1 MAGYSDATDADA
13 QIAMEA
19 WAAALIFDR
28 VRGRKM
34 TEELA
39 ASVGKRIVFEVIRQ
53 FRPDL
58 ITK

>member
-1 MAGYSDATDADA
+1 MAGSSDAMDTDA
-13 QIAMEA
+13 QITMEE
-19 WAAALIFDR
+19 WAAALTFDR

-53 FRPDL
+53 FRAHF
-58 ITK
+58 IAK